1 MNRSNVPTITAEY
14 FRMVQTLYKSGN
26 INIDAKNELL
36 EYGCKLLSYLDLTV
50 KDEPVDLAP
59 VMRRL
64 AARSRR

>member
-26 INIDAKNELL
+26 ININAKNELT
-36 EYGCKLLSYLDLTV
+36 EFGIKLLCYLDQNT
-50 KDEPVDLAP
+50 KDDDLAP

-64 AARSRR
+64 AARNRR